1 MTKLQG
7 LRCKLMPKLLC
18 ISETCNI
25 IQRLNSYN
33 LLNNKV
39 AEKSLE
45 QFTDR
50 MKKAEKLLASWKQ
63 TFHKE
68 QYLKPS
74 NINLALISEH
84 VRKKLWKLTCQ
95 KFSRFRDFFA
105 KSRNLIAAN
114 IKIFSQRRNFIPR
127 ISNTFWLT
135 AKF

>member
-7 LRCKLMPKLLC
+7 LRCKLMLKLLD

-45 QFTDR
+45 QFADQ
-50 MKKAEKLLASWKQ
+50 MKRAKKVSASWKR

-74 NINLALISEH
+74 NINLALISQH

-105 KSRNLIAAN
+105 KSRNLIPAN
-114 IKIFSQRRNFIPR
+114 IKIFCQPRNFIPR
-127 ISNTFWLT
+127 ISKTFWPT